1 MDRESERGEIRGY
14 TERQRGLEN
23 PGPLNLRLL
32 FFFFF
37 CILHTGNLRLNRLS
51 QKHEER
57 EKPTWKEPLR
67 DGQNFFPFR
76 GP

>member
-32 FFFFF
+32 FFVFFF
-37 CILHTGNLRLNRLS
+37 
-51 QKHEER
+51 
-57 EKPTWKEPLR
+57 
-67 DGQNFFPFR
+67 FFVFYTQ
-76 GP
+76 GI

>member
-32 FFFFF
+32 FFLYSTHSEFK
-37 CILHTGNLRLNRLS
+37 T
-51 QKHEER
+51 K
-57 EKPTWKEPLR
+57 
-67 DGQNFFPFR
+67 
-76 GP
+76 